1 MYAGYFARKYPD
13 SVTGMLMVDPVPS
26 NYQYSN
32 RIQKQF
38 EIALAKMDKISRRKA
53 YKLHSFSRQNKD
65 NTVTAD

>member
-38 EIALAKMDKISRRKA
+38 KIALAKWTKSLAGRRISYTVSRDQIKIIR
-53 YKLHSFSRQNKD
+53 
-65 NTVTAD
+65 

>member
-32 RIQKQF
+32 RIQK
-38 EIALAKMDKISRRKA
+38 
-53 YKLHSFSRQNKD
+53 
-65 NTVTAD
+65 